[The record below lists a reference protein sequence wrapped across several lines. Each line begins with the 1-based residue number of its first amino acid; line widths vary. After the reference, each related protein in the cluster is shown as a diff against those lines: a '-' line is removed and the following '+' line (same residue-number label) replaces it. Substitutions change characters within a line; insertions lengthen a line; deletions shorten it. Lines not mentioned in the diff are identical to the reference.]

1 MTLHF
6 VAAHGSAVDSANGL
20 VIYPPRMEQSS
31 KPDEVEYQYAIY
43 NKDRNRHGLG
53 FFGLNVLT
61 EEAGETV
68 RLNTLDLGGPQVI
81 DSMLKLKQRLHID
94 GDDFEFIHRLAEG
107 LVRVFESRT
116 DNTEA
121 VHYVALTEEAP
132 LQDIGLAVPANLS
145 RRSNG
150 QVVLAEA
157 WVDAHPIVRSVP

>member
-20 VIYPPRMEQSS
+20 VIYRPRMQPTST
-31 KPDEVEYQYAIY
+31 PDEVEWQYMVY
-43 NKDRNRHGLG
+43 KNDDMGHGLG
-53 FFGLNVLT
+53 FFGLHVLI

-68 RLNTLDLGGPQVI
+68 RLFTLDLGRPDVVT
-81 DSMLKLKQRLHID
+81 SMLKLKQRLSID

-132 LQDIGLAVPANLS
+132 LQDVGLAAPANFS
-145 RRSNG
+145 RLSNG